1 LSQAAHDLIVAQQ
14 CTRSQFLHSTIM
26 QSPAQ
31 RGKYETYRTIHVSS
45 ATMQFPMKAPPPD
58 LSSRAADSRWRVQ
71 RGNDPALCTG
81 KKRLGA
87 AFKPCFGLSGIP
99 LAQTDRSHCVIPTVA
114 YPDFLLCVTND
125 VYVCGSRKRNKARFT
140 PPAGRRR
147 RWRLRRNKF
156 SLHVWE
162 GRKGHESPG
171 APSPR
176 ISCRGLL
183 ALANFMRLSLE
194 LSRVLPTHGT

>member
-1 LSQAAHDLIVAQQ
+1 
-14 CTRSQFLHSTIM
+14 
-26 QSPAQ
+26 
-31 RGKYETYRTIHVSS
+31 
-45 ATMQFPMKAPPPD
+45 
-58 LSSRAADSRWRVQ
+58 
-71 RGNDPALCTG
+71 
-81 KKRLGA
+81 
-87 AFKPCFGLSGIP
+87 LSGIP

-125 VYVCGSRKRNKARFT
+125 VYVCGSLKRNKARFT

-183 ALANFMRLSLE
+183 ALANFLRLSTSCHRRCRPTGHETRFDGRAQPDRLRRDALPGFRVSFFSE
-194 LSRVLPTHGT
+194 SRTSGHGWGSVVGNPGSFAHFVKGGIQECRYQRSRIPPFAKNAKDGAPGGWLLFLPCQT

>member
-1 LSQAAHDLIVAQQ
+1 
-14 CTRSQFLHSTIM
+14 
-26 QSPAQ
+26 
-31 RGKYETYRTIHVSS
+31 
-45 ATMQFPMKAPPPD
+45 

-87 AFKPCFGLSGIP
+87 PFKPCFGLSGIP

-125 VYVCGSRKRNKARFT
+125 VYVCGSLKRNKARFT

-171 APSPR
+171 APSFAKCAKDGAPGWWYLLPNSV
-176 ISCRGLL
+176 SCSVRRQRRWPTLRK
-183 ALANFMRLSLE
+183 AARS
-194 LSRVLPTHGT
+194 LPTPPTSTGNSGGGGICSAPLPHAKPNTGHESKSICHKECVR

>member
-1 LSQAAHDLIVAQQ
+1 LGGYL
-14 CTRSQFLHSTIM
+14 STIALIFDVNVSTHADSEARTL
-26 QSPAQ
+26 QHIFIQLGGQPA
-31 RGKYETYRTIHVSS
+31 H
-45 ATMQFPMKAPPPD
+45 PPSGLD
-58 LSSRAADSRWRVQ
+58 DKFFAQEALSSRAADSRWRVQ
-71 RGNDPALCTG
+71 RGNDHALCTG
-81 KKRLGA
+81 KKRLSGP
-87 AFKPCFGLSGIP
+87 FKPCFGLSGIP

-125 VYVCGSRKRNKARFT
+125 VYVCGSLKRNKARFT

-176 ISCRGLL
+176 ISCKGLL